1 MDGGSFIRPEYGVR
15 CFSEIPQLVKY
26 MLTGGERPGLPAEV
40 FDGLEERYEAVVL
53 FFVDAFG
60 WRFFERFRERY
71 SFLNPPRGRGSVVQL
86 TAQFPST
93 TAAHVTCVHT
103 GLPVGQSGV
112 LEWNYYEPRLD
123 AIIVPLLFSYAG
135 EKKRGTLGV
144 EAGEILPGRTIYRE
158 LGRKGVPSHAFQPW
172 EHLASPYAKLTFGG
186 AEVSPYATL
195 AEALVNLG
203 NLVEARRGPAYF
215 FFYFDGIDAVG
226 HEYGPVSA
234 QVEAEIDLFLTALER
249 LFFERLQGKVS
260 KSKVLC
266 ALTADHGLVEVDPRR
281 TVYLNRERR
290 LAGVERFLRRN
301 RRGELLVPGG
311 SCRDM
316 FLYVREGLVEEACGF
331 LAERL
336 AGVAEVRRVRQ
347 LAEDGYFGPEP
358 LVPEFW
364 ERAGDLV
371 ILPFANASV
380 WWYEKGKFEMK
391 KWGYHGGLTRAEM
404 EIPLVLWEMG

>member
-1 MDGGSFIRPEYGVR
+1 MSGDAFVRPEYGKR
-15 CFSEIPQLVKY
+15 CFSEIPQLVRY
-26 MLTGGERPGLPAEV
+26 ALTGGERPGLPAGV
-40 FDGLEERYEAVVL
+40 FDGLEKRYEAVVL

-60 WRFFERFRERY
+60 WRFFERFKGRY
-71 SFLNPPRGRGSVVQL
+71 SFLNPPSGRGTAVQL

-103 GLPVGQSGV
+103 GLAVGQSGV

-144 EAGEILPGRTIYRE
+144 EAAEILPERTVYRE
-158 LGRKGVPSHAFQPW
+158 LGRAGVRSHAFQPR
-172 EHLASPYAKLTFGG
+172 EHLASPYAKLTFAG
-186 AEVSPYATL
+186 AEVAPYITL
-195 AEALVNLG
+195 AEGLVNLG
-203 NLVEARRGPAYF
+203 NRVEGRRGPAYF
-215 FFYFDGIDAVG
+215 FFYFDGIDAIG
-226 HEYGPVSA
+226 HEYGPAAA
-234 QVEAEIDLFLTALER
+234 QVEAEIELFLMALER
-249 LFFERLQGKVS
+249 LFFERLQGRVP
-260 KSKVLC
+260 KVLC

-316 FLYVREGLVEEACGF
+316 FLYIREGMVEEARDF

-336 AGVAEVRRVRQ
+336 AGVAQVRRVRE
-347 LAEDGYFGPEP
+347 LAEAGYFGPEP
-358 LVPEFW
+358 LAPEFW
-364 ERAGDLV
+364 ARAGDLV
-371 ILPFANASV
+371 ILPFANESV
-380 WWYEKGKFEMK
+380 WWYEKGKFEQK
-391 KWGYHGGLTRAEM
+391 KWGYHGGLTLEEM
-404 EIPLVLWEMG
+404 EIPLVLWDMS